1 MKALEKI
8 IAFVI
13 LIALTLKF
21 TLIPGGDV
29 LAVWATLILTAIYYP
44 FGFLFFNNIKLRHV
58 FKKASYR
65 DLPAIKIIFAAVAG
79 IGLSI
84 ICIGALFKIIH
95 LQGGNQMLVIG
106 LIITGI
112 VLVIA
117 LIKRTD
123 TGALFI
129 LWRIGVVGGIGII
142 LLFMSELSII
152 KLQYRDHPAYV
163 DAYTNYLNDPTN
175 EEWQKKRQQEYYRVI
190 LTEEE
195 FKLYEK
201 SMMSN

>member
-13 LIALTLKF
+13 LIALIFKF
-21 TLIPGGDV
+21 SLIPGGDV

-44 FGFLFFNNIKLRHV
+44 FGFLFFNNIKLRHI

-95 LQGGNQMLVIG
+95 FQGGNRMLVIG
-106 LIITGI
+106 LIISGI
-112 VLVIA
+112 VLIIA
-117 LIKRTD
+117 LTRFIKRTD

-129 LWRIGVVGGIGII
+129 LRRIGIVGGIGII
-142 LLFMSELSII
+142 LLFMSELSLI

-163 DAYTNYLNDPTN
+163 DAYVDYLNDPTN
-175 EEWQKKRQQEYYRVI
+175 EELQKKRQQEYYRVI

-195 FKLYEK
+195 FKIYE
-201 SMMSN
+201 SQ